1 MKYKNETRSSILDN
15 YNNFSDEKK
24 SDDYCNQ
31 LSYEYAHNVI
41 INFKNDF
48 NEFDLEEKFKIL
60 SRLLLITNKYDRNLS
75 EMFFEYDIPELL
87 IQIVTNLPMTKIEG
101 DISNNVFLIIS
112 NILNSSDNEFEE
124 LLINNSFVS
133 ICYEYVICNIS
144 KNSVLTCISQLSE
157 NKEYCKIISE
167 RFSPTMLINIYANDN
182 YFKECPLIIMNYITN
197 KIYSSNVVCECLKN
211 ILPILNPL
219 HYDYLLYAISI
230 FISDNSLLAELT
242 CLKEIEA
249 FLKQTI
255 NMKNTDNLIRT
266 VNILSLFYS
275 EDNCQIDFDIN
286 KVMKLIYYKN
296 MKLNIE
302 CLNLLQNFVDCE
314 QRASLLIENNI
325 FDLINE
331 MICFGTYSQ
340 KYHNSLLL
348 INVII
353 HCNKSMVKPYIF
365 KFNVISNILSTI
377 GFCYVESNITP
388 FLFDSLLKISSVL
401 ETTEEINNFIQLI
414 NNSEFYDFVKFIES
428 KGERYEN
435 EKCIIDWINNINII

>member
-1 MKYKNETRSSILDN
+1 
-15 YNNFSDEKK
+15 
-24 SDDYCNQ
+24 
-31 LSYEYAHNVI
+31 
-41 INFKNDF
+41 
-48 NEFDLEEKFKIL
+48 
-60 SRLLLITNKYDRNLS
+60 
-75 EMFFEYDIPELL
+75 
-87 IQIVTNLPMTKIEG
+87 
-101 DISNNVFLIIS
+101 
-112 NILNSSDNEFEE
+112 
-124 LLINNSFVS
+124 
-133 ICYEYVICNIS
+133 
-144 KNSVLTCISQLSE
+144 
-157 NKEYCKIISE
+157 
-167 RFSPTMLINIYANDN
+167 
-182 YFKECPLIIMNYITN
+182 
-197 KIYSSNVVCECLKN
+197 
-211 ILPILNPL
+211 
-219 HYDYLLYAISI
+219 
-230 FISDNSLLAELT
+230 
-242 CLKEIEA
+242 
-249 FLKQTI
+249 
-255 NMKNTDNLIRT
+255 MKNTDNLIRT